1 MPSSSSAPVESITRG
16 SSCGTNGS
24 VTGSEPAAMMAWSKE
39 TVLVEPSAAV
49 TSTMFGEVNLPGP
62 TTVVTL
68 RCLASP
74 VSPPVSRVTTF
85 SFQPRSASRSTRR
98 GRRRTPRTRDISL
111 VSAITLAACSSALDG
126 MQPTFRHTPPSGP
139 RLSIMTTCLPRS
151 AARNAAV

>member
-1 MPSSSSAPVESITRG
+1 
-16 SSCGTNGS
+16 
-24 VTGSEPAAMMAWSKE
+24 MMACSKL
-39 TVLVEPSAAV
+39 TVLVDPSSAV
-49 TSTMFGEVNLPGP
+49 TLTMFGEVNLPVP

-68 RCLASP
+68 RWLASP
-74 VSPPVSRVTTF
+74 DSPPVSRLTTPC
-85 SFQPRSASRSTRR
+85 FQPRSASRSTV
-98 GRRRTPRTRDISL
+98 GAAKASPLPDISL